1 MSERKKINLI
11 NGHFN
16 ANDANEILMDLY
28 IKNIQFNKVKNF
40 SSQIRF
46 GNDDSEAV
54 SRVEEL
60 KSNLLVISTIINEA
74 KQQNKNVVINSFIE
88 INYE

>member
-1 MSERKKINLI
+1 MEKKKKINLI

-28 IKNIQFNKVKNF
+28 TRNIQFNKVKNF

-46 GNDDSEAV
+46 GNEDLNALI
-54 SRVEEL
+54 RVQQL
-60 KSNLLVISTIINEA
+60 KENLSTIESIINEA
-74 KQQNKNVVINSFIE
+74 KHLNKNLVINSFVE
-88 INYE
+88 IKYE

>member
-28 IKNIQFNKVKNF
+28 IKNIEFNKVKNF

>member
-16 ANDANEILMDLY
+16 VNDANEILMDLY

>member
-60 KSNLLVISTIINEA
+60 KSNLLVISNIINEA
-74 KQQNKNVVINSFIE
+74 KQQNKNVVISSFIE

>member
-16 ANDANEILMDLY
+16 TNDANEILMDLY

-60 KSNLLVISTIINEA
+60 KSNLIAISTIINEA
-74 KQQNKNVVINSFIE
+74 KQQNKNVIINSFIE

>member
-16 ANDANEILMDLY
+16 ANDANEILIDLY

>member
-46 GNDDSEAV
+46 GNDDCEAV

>member
-46 GNDDSEAV
+46 GNDDCEAV
-54 SRVEEL
+54 SRLEEL
-60 KSNLLVISTIINEA
+60 KSNLLVISAIINEA
-74 KQQNKNVVINSFIE
+74 KQLNKNVVINSFIE

>member
-74 KQQNKNVVINSFIE
+74 KQLNKNVVINSFIE

>member
-16 ANDANEILMDLY
+16 ANDANEILMDIY

-46 GNDDSEAV
+46 GNDDFEAV

-74 KQQNKNVVINSFIE
+74 KQLNKNVVINSFIE